1 MSRIRLGF
9 SVIGVLAATHLF
21 AAGFGLY
28 EMSARSMMSGGHN
41 VGKGVD
47 AAAVYYNPAMISDL
61 TGTWVTVG
69 ITMINPPLD
78 TRVNGVGTHK
88 MNPGWFADPHV
99 FVTQELPCDFTA
111 GLGFYGDFGL
121 GSHYDN
127 NWPLAFNS
135 VETVFE
141 GFCLSPTL
149 SYKVTDKWSLA
160 AGVRFEHVIFKQR
173 RIYQLDRLANYAY
186 GPNTLG
192 TMRMKIDAHNDF
204 DVGYLVGTTYDL
216 TDDFSVGAVWRS
228 RIRCDIEGDVKAY
241 GTGLQAGQMARQY
254 TRNAEE
260 KIDLPM
266 SATVGFNWD
275 RAIWLDDLHLSS
287 SLTWTEW
294 STIDKID
301 LGLGANQVLNLG
313 WHNAYRTGFGFEYD
327 IAEWFTPGMGYVY
340 DWDPTREKRPNT
352 MLPAGDRHNIYFGAT
367 FHITDNLDFT
377 LAGGM
382 VLMESKTAWFDNPVT
397 NQQKAFK
404 FQTRNSHTH
413 LASAT
418 ITYHF

>member
-1 MSRIRLGF
+1 MRKAFI
-9 SVIGVLAATHLF
+9 AASLLTASQVF

-41 VGKGVD
+41 VGKAVD

-69 ITMINPPLD
+69 MTMINPPLD
-78 TRVNGVGTHK
+78 TRVNSIGTHK
-88 MNPGWFADPHV
+88 MNPGWFLDPHV
-99 FVTQELPCDFTA
+99 FITQELPYGFTA

-127 NWPLAFNS
+127 NWPLSFNS

-149 SYKVTDKWSLA
+149 SYKVTDKWSVA
-160 AGVRFEHVIFKQR
+160 AGARFEHVIFHQR
-173 RIYQLDRLANYAY
+173 RIYQLDRLVGYAY
-186 GPNTLG
+186 GPNYLG
-192 TMRMKIDAHNDF
+192 SMRMKINANNDF
-204 DVGYLVGTTYDL
+204 DVGYLVGTTYDI
-216 TDDFSVGAVWRS
+216 TDDFSIGAIWRS
-228 RIRCDIEGDVKAY
+228 RIRCDVEGNVTASGTTAY
-241 GTGLQAGQMARQY
+241 SKGMAALN
-254 TRNAEE
+254 TKEASE

-275 RAIWLDDLHLSS
+275 HALMLEKLHLSS

-301 LGLGANQVLNLG
+301 LGLSETMNLG

-327 IAEWFTPGMGYVY
+327 LLDWLTPGMGYVY

-352 MLPAGDRHNIYFGAT
+352 MLPAGDRHNIYFGAS

-397 NQQKAFK
+397 GQRNAFK
-404 FQTRNSHTH
+404 YQSRNSHTY
-413 LASAT
+413 LFSAT
-418 ITYHF
+418 LAYHF